1 MAKMSA
7 QETTPG
13 HTFSTRVLM
22 LSITSNPLTEFT
34 LGLAFFSPVKLEV
47 SSRRSDPSQPCRFKR
62 EVEAMRVGQLITLT
76 KQSWKNRRTT
86 DAPKRLSPASADRTT
101 GFTVLKRLGQD
112 EE

>member
-47 SSRRSDPSQPCRFKR
+47 SSRRSDPSQPCRLN
-62 EVEAMRVGQLITLT
+62 EMEDEEQLITLT

-86 DAPKRLSPASADRTT
+86 DAPKRLSPAIADRTT
-101 GFTVLKRLGQD
+101 GFTVLKRFGQD